1 MCPYLPPQV
10 HGAHLLAGFVTT
22 RLEHSRD
29 GMGIADW
36 AEVLF
41 IGGLRG
47 REWRVGAGYLHL
59 SWCLQII
66 KRACASVYP
75 THQGGSCCLGRC
87 SGQVSQHLFHLGQ
100 LLSSDVIRIW
110 ISSR

>member
-1 MCPYLPPQV
+1 MLPCVSLLASPNPW
-10 HGAHLLAGFVTT
+10 AHLLAGFVTT

-41 IGGLRG
+41 IGGLQG

-75 THQGGSCCLGRC
+75 THQGGGCCLGRC

-100 LLSSDVIRIW
+100 LLGSDVIRI
-110 ISSR
+110 